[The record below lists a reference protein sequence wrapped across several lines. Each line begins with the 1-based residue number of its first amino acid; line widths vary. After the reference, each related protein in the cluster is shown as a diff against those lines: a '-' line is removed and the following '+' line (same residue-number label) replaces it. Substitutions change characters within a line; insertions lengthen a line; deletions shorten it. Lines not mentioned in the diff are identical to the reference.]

1 MKRPKKEKTI
11 YRQILNGYLILTV
24 VIAILVTF
32 AIVCIK
38 GIESSYAKINSFS
51 SQQLKA
57 QEVITA
63 HYKWLEQLSDSITT
77 GGDFEGSLDS
87 NTCALGK
94 WISSAS
100 KEMKQYPEIK
110 NALDKI
116 DSPHEEIHSQA
127 ANLVELSKTNK
138 EEAYEEYSSLFKPKV
153 EEIGNGLQEISNT
166 YNDMSA
172 KIQLQA
178 NRTEIVSNIMLVLI
192 GVLAVLSS
200 ISIARR
206 MAKRISKPI
215 LAVTKWSE
223 QLSTGVDNLQFDAE
237 ELEASSNAAEISRM
251 IESFRQMSDSI
262 KLNVDVIKKVAD
274 GDLTAYV
281 DIKSDGD
288 SLGRSLYHLVQ
299 NNDFM
304 FADLLEIADSVA
316 TNANQISDS
325 SQMLAGSSA
334 NQAEAVETL
343 SFTVH
348 KANDLAADNAGHAR
362 NVSGLIREMN
372 HKIEEGQEN
381 MGELLGAV
389 DGIKTASSRI
399 SVVMKS
405 INDIAFQTN
414 ILALN
419 AAVEAARAGQAGK
432 GFAVVADEV
441 RNLALK
447 SQEAAE
453 QSRTLIEN
461 TIKKAE
467 EGGTISEHASE
478 TFSTIVDRVKQIED
492 NIYQIDNASAEQQE
506 LINKVTKEIE
516 RISGAVSENA
526 ASTEE
531 TAASTEQMNANA
543 AEIKKAMK
551 RFNLRKRVMGQPY
564 IPPEKK
570 NDPKFIEEATMNYQ
584 AALQKGSTRG

>member
-1 MKRPKKEKTI
+1 MKRVKKEKTI
-11 YRQILNGYLILTV
+11 HGQILHGYLILTA
-24 VIAILVTF
+24 VITILVTF
-32 AIVCIK
+32 SIVCIRV
-38 GIESSYAKINSFS
+38 IEANYAKINSFS

-63 HYKWLEQLSDSITT
+63 HYQWLEQLSDSITT
-77 GGDFEGSLDS
+77 GGEFEGSLDPA
-87 NTCALGK
+87 TCVLGK
-94 WISSAS
+94 WITSAS
-100 KEMKQYPEIK
+100 AEMNQYPEIEK
-110 NALDKI
+110 ALQEI

-127 ANLVELSKTNK
+127 ANLVELSKTDQK
-138 EEAYEEYSSLFKPKV
+138 QAYEDYSSKFKPKV
-153 EEIGNGLQEISNT
+153 EEIGNGLQVISNT
-166 YNDMSA
+166 YSDMSNA
-172 KIQLQA
+172 IQLQA
-178 NRTEIVSNIMLVLI
+178 TRTELISNILLILI

-206 MAKRISKPI
+206 MANRISKPI

-223 QLSTGVDNLQFDAE
+223 QLSTGVDNLHFDSE
-237 ELEASSNAAEISRM
+237 ELETGSNAAEITRM
-251 IESFRQMSDSI
+251 IQSFQQMSDSI
-262 KLNVDVIKKVAD
+262 KHNVDVIKKVAD

-304 FADLLEIADSVA
+304 FAGLLEIADSVA
-316 TNANQISDS
+316 ANANQISDS

-334 NQAEAVETL
+334 SQAEAVETL
-343 SFTVH
+343 SYTVH
-348 KANDLAADNAGHAR
+348 KANDLASDNAGHAS

-389 DGIKTASSRI
+389 DGIKTASSKI

-461 TIKKAE
+461 TILKAE
-467 EGGTISEHASE
+467 EGSTISEHASE
-478 TFSTIVDRVKQIED
+478 TFSAIVDRVRKIED
-492 NIYQIDNASAEQQE
+492 SIYKIDNASAEQQE
-506 LINKVTKEIE
+506 LISKVTNEIE

-543 AEIKKAMK
+543 AEIRKAMK

-564 IPPEKK
+564 IPPEKR
-570 NDPKFIEEATMNYQ
+570 DDSKFIEEATRNYQ
-584 AALQKGSTRG
+584 AAIHKKD